1 MLEEKIKME
10 LDCLTTRSPCCKCH
24 CGILEVL
31 NKHLQFSYR
40 YYVWDTYG
48 VEDKTKIVLAFT
60 LLLLLAV
67 VVYNIYFGEVAI
79 EAVGMYLLN

>member
-1 MLEEKIKME
+1 M
-10 LDCLTTRSPCCKCH
+10 
-24 CGILEVL
+24 
-31 NKHLQFSYR
+31 
-40 YYVWDTYG
+40 WDTYE